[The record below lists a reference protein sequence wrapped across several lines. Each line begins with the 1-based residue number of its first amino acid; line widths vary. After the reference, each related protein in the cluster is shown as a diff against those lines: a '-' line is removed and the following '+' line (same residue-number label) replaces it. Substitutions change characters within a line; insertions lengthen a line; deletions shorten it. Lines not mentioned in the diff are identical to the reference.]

1 MCING
6 ADEGQNLN
14 NCCLRMST
22 QKQSESMQLNSSH
35 SPCCRSGGWLSLE
48 LEGTKLRLSLDVE
61 STSHEPDSGVEGTR
75 YELRTKG
82 RIA

>member
-1 MCING
+1 MSRAMCING

-48 LEGTKLRLSLDVE
+48 VEGTKLRLSLAI
-61 STSHEPDSGVEGTR
+61 EGTK
-75 YELRTKG
+75 YEPRLWR
-82 RIA
+82 